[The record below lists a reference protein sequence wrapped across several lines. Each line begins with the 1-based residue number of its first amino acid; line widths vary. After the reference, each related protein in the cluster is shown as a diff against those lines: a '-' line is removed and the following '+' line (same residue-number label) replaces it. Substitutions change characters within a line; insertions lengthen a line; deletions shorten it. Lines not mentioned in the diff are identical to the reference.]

1 MYLIFLFRVPAN
13 NFTRGNMKTSTSRG
27 SIALVVVTVF
37 SIVVMSCARTKIS
50 SQVNRSFGDRQF
62 QKLMVYANFQDL
74 DFRRLAEEKLYNDVI
89 GKSKAECVKAIDVF
103 FPAQTYSSD
112 EVLQRFKDLSIDGI
126 LTLQPTGAGTTTTY
140 IPKSSHTT
148 GSAYFYGNTVVGSSR
163 TYDFGGFSV
172 SKPRASYE
180 AVLQSTEDGSVFW
193 YATAKS
199 KGNAFAGW
207 ENLIKSASGK
217 VVNKL
222 VAEGL
227 LTMNRFNQ
235 VHAEAEK
242 SEMEVYDNSDVAEL
256 NDLNA
261 EALSSAEAEVGLSL
275 DALARAPI
283 YIDVVSSVKD
293 AFIMVIQPTPYTLS
307 VGDVYELVQI
317 DERKGLEGK
326 YTPVGTAKVILV
338 KGEKVVLKYAI
349 TEPTAVMKTKL
360 RIEQK

>member
-1 MYLIFLFRVPAN
+1 
-13 NFTRGNMKTSTSRG
+13 
-27 SIALVVVTVF
+27 
-37 SIVVMSCARTKIS
+37 
-50 SQVNRSFGDRQF
+50 
-62 QKLMVYANFQDL
+62 MVYANFQDL
-74 DFRRLAEEKLYNDVI
+74 DYRHLAEEKLYRDVI

-103 FPAQTYSSD
+103 FPAQTYSSE

-148 GSAYFYGNTVVGSSR
+148 GNAHFYGNTVVGSSR

-172 SKPRASYE
+172 AKPIASYE
-180 AVLQSTEDGSVFW
+180 AVLQSTEDGSVLW

-199 KGNAFAGW
+199 KGNAFADW

-235 VHAEAEK
+235 VQAEAEK
-242 SEMEVYDNSDVAEL
+242 SEMEVYDNSDVVEL
-256 NDLNA
+256 NGLNT
-261 EALSSAEAEVGLSL
+261 EALSLDEAEVELSP
-275 DALARAPI
+275 DDFSRAAI
-283 YIDVVSSVKD
+283 YIDVVSSVKES
-293 AFIMVIQPTPYTLS
+293 FIMVFQPTLYSLS
-307 VGDVYELVQI
+307 VGDVYELVQP

-338 KGEKVVLKYAI
+338 KDEKVVLKY
-349 TEPTAVMKTKL
+349 TMSEPKAVMKTKL
-360 RIEQK
+360 KIEQK